1 MSTAAPSGPGP
12 HQHPP
17 MDQSP
22 PTAPSLPN
30 PNAQAPVPDGGP
42 QNVNQQSGS
51 ILSSPAFFNANN
63 LQNKPPL
70 HSFSRCRQG
79 SNMLYIC
86 NLGPQNGQAQ
96 DIVPLMTSISGSQV
110 EHISLATNSFNKKP
124 LLDSELKA
132 PGYAFVK
139 LSSRFAVQQAAAKF
153 KLGNSFCF
161 PVNPQNDFKTPLIY
175 NAQWSEHIAPDGTSY
190 YYDCFNGESTW
201 ALPPVLGMLSHAAQD
216 PNHAS
221 LKKVQLS
228 PATLINPRNNSE
240 LGLNAQ
246 FRSLFVFGIP
256 VTWSAITLEN
266 ACLEALLLPPPGA
279 AGSTSTT
286 RRSNFQLA
294 SAVAPPTAFS
304 TVARNAAAVGTSNSS
319 ADHHPAV
326 ATATPASTGK
336 SGKAKAAKAK
346 NKAKAKAKNKAANK
360 ASASAS
366 SQQQRGEYSAS
377 ASQNNLQEQSKA
389 SSSTFR
395 ERSPKREQ
403 MLVSINAGSFSPTNK
418 AFFMNLRNPNPAT
431 KKHLKVIL
439 QFDDNNTCHCGFGYV
454 VCDTRQDS
462 EKILERLHNR
472 FEDGRFLVVERL
484 KI

>member
-1 MSTAAPSGPGP
+1 MYQDKYFCAPFY
-12 HQHPP
+12 
-17 MDQSP
+17 
-22 PTAPSLPN
+22 A
-30 PNAQAPVPDGGP
+30 
-42 QNVNQQSGS
+42 
-51 ILSSPAFFNANN
+51 
-63 LQNKPPL
+63 
-70 HSFSRCRQG
+70 
-79 SNMLYIC
+79 
-86 NLGPQNGQAQ
+86 
-96 DIVPLMTSISGSQV
+96 SQV
-110 EHISLATNSFNKKP
+110 Y
-124 LLDSELKA
+124 SETV
-132 PGYAFVK
+132 F
-139 LSSRFAVQQAAAKF
+139 SCD
-153 KLGNSFCF
+153 N
-161 PVNPQNDFKTPLIY
+161 
-175 NAQWSEHIAPDGTSY
+175 

-228 PATLINPRNNSE
+228 AATLINPRNNSE

-279 AGSTSTT
+279 AGSSM

-304 TVARNAAAVGTSNSS
+304 TVARNAAAVGTSSSS
-319 ADHHPAV
+319 ADPAV

-366 SQQQRGEYSAS
+366 SQQQRGVEYSAS
-377 ASQNNLQEQSKA
+377 ASQNTTMQEQSKA
-389 SSSTFR
+389 SSSSTFR

-403 MLVSINAGSFSPTNK
+403 MLVSKNAGSFSPTNK

-439 QFDDNNTCHCGFGYV
+439 QFDDNYQV
-454 VCDTRQDS
+454 Q
-462 EKILERLHNR
+462 
-472 FEDGRFLVVERL
+472 
-484 KI
+484 